1 MTDLSIDIT
10 QMNSSLFCHI
20 SQKQHIAKFITIING
35 KVQKII
41 PLNAFNTAS
50 YVRKV
55 QFLILVMENHDEQ
68 RFSIIEVISGKREG
82 YEGRAQQNAMKEGV
96 REFLVKTED

>member
-1 MTDLSIDIT
+1 
-10 QMNSSLFCHI
+10 
-20 SQKQHIAKFITIING
+20 FITIING